1 MMAAS
6 NSDHE
11 KQHVDYIEHVETN
24 DSALDLHK
32 EQTLSGVDMKNRSAL
47 KGDDS
52 DGKVIWSLRSVF
64 SAIFLAAL
72 YTGSQVILYFTGG
85 SLSFIAEDLGITQGI
100 SWLPTAN
107 ILAIAATCPYAGYL
121 QDLFGKRYIAL
132 FGSVSICT
140 GCALVGSAHTFG
152 QALVGMA
159 LSGVG
164 AAIGE
169 LTGLAGLAEVVPVK
183 YRGYSLA
190 MVTAFVLPFCPYLL
204 YVELWSHRDLNVGW
218 RWGPWVSLIFNGIV
232 GLGLLATYFP
242 KAHTRADGFSRRDV
256 LKKIDYIGGF
266 LSITGLTLFLVALN
280 AGGYTHPWKSA
291 YVMCTL
297 LFGLALVAAW
307 VVWEWKFAAYP
318 MVPGE
323 LFKGQRIVGLAYV
336 VAFAAGMNFFSI
348 LNFFPVVFTSV
359 YEPDPVR
366 IGLRAIGPAFTT
378 AIGAILFN
386 AALSVFPG
394 RAREVLLVAVLLM
407 TCFAGSLAV
416 MTPDNEHL
424 VVGLGAMASLGV
436 GGVLV
441 PAATVAMIVCP
452 DALITTA
459 AALSLSI
466 RTVGGSIG
474 YSIYYN
480 VFATKLE
487 QNLPKY
493 VAEHAIKAG
502 LPVASAVE
510 FITVFLTAP
519 ANLTTTRI
527 EGVTPEVIAGA
538 TKGVQWAYS
547 QSLKYVWFTS
557 IAFGSIAIICTLL
570 LPSTRK
576 YQTNRVAVQI

>member
-1 MMAAS
+1 
-6 NSDHE
+6 
-11 KQHVDYIEHVETN
+11 
-24 DSALDLHK
+24 
-32 EQTLSGVDMKNRSAL
+32 
-47 KGDDS
+47 
-52 DGKVIWSLRSVF
+52 
-64 SAIFLAAL
+64 
-72 YTGSQVILYFTGG
+72 
-85 SLSFIAEDLGITQGI
+85 
-100 SWLPTAN
+100 
-107 ILAIAATCPYAGYL
+107 
-121 QDLFGKRYIAL
+121 
-132 FGSVSICT
+132 
-140 GCALVGSAHTFG
+140 
-152 QALVGMA
+152 
-159 LSGVG
+159 
-164 AAIGE
+164 
-169 LTGLAGLAEVVPVK
+169 
-183 YRGYSLA
+183 
-190 MVTAFVLPFCPYLL
+190 
-204 YVELWSHRDLNVGW
+204 
-218 RWGPWVSLIFNGIV
+218 
-232 GLGLLATYFP
+232 
-242 KAHTRADGFSRRDV
+242 
-256 LKKIDYIGGF
+256 
-266 LSITGLTLFLVALN
+266 
-280 AGGYTHPWKSA
+280 
-291 YVMCTL
+291 
-297 LFGLALVAAW
+297 
-307 VVWEWKFAAYP
+307 

-336 VAFAAGMNFFSI
+336 VAFAAGMNFFRSVHSLSLYGHDELTSCSI

-487 QNLPKY
+487 HNLPKY

-547 QSLKYVWFTS
+547 QSLKYVWVS
-557 IAFGSIAIICTLL
+557 L
-570 LPSTRK
+570 TRRCVEFAR
-576 YQTNRVAVQI
+576 Y